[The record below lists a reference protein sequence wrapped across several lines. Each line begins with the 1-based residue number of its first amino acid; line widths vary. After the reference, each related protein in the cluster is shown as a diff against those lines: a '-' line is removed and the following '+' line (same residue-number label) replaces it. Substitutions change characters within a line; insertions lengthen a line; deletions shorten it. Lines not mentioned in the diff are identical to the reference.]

1 MLLLGH
7 RGSRCDRSVRE
18 NTFGAFDLALE
29 HGCDGFEFDVRL
41 SSDGVPVVCHD
52 AKFKG
57 LSISRTAA
65 SRLQELPT
73 LEAVLQRYCS
83 RAFLDIEL
91 KVSGI
96 ERHLLRLLSTHPPKK
111 GFVVSSFL
119 PRVLLELRSLDTAVP
134 LALICENTRQL
145 QRWRDLPIEIVIAH
159 QSLVT
164 RSLSRDV
171 HEAGKSLWAW
181 TVNRAS
187 TMARLAEWGV
197 DGIISDR
204 TNVLSQVYRKTTLEP
219 RSTLQARPTTF

>member
-41 SSDGVPVVCHD
+41 SSDRVPVVCHD
-52 AKFKG
+52 AKFRG
-57 LSISRTAA
+57 LSISRTLA

-73 LEAVLQRYCS
+73 LEAVLQRYGS

-171 HEAGKSLWAW
+171 HKAGKCLWAW